1 MKICETVED
10 CKNKRSISDQHKM
23 KTILPGVTSSIP
35 NVNLEA
41 IKFLDIAFWE
51 RKKKK
56 RKREKERGKENSQR
70 SEVQI
75 FGSKIGGVKCQVIS
89 GRRARKRIPGIW

>member
-35 NVNLEA
+35 NANLEA
-41 IKFLDIAFWE
+41 IKFSDIAFWE
-51 RKKKK
+51 KKKRK
-56 RKREKERGKENSQR
+56 RKREKERKGEKKIVR
-70 SEVQI
+70 EVK
-75 FGSKIGGVKCQVIS
+75 SKYLDLELVGLNV
-89 GRRARKRIPGIW
+89 R

>member
-41 IKFLDIAFWE
+41 IKFSDIAFWE

-56 RKREKERGKENSQR
+56 RKKKRKKEKKIVREVK
-70 SEVQI
+70 
-75 FGSKIGGVKCQVIS
+75 SKYLDLRLVGLNV
-89 GRRARKRIPGIW
+89 R

>member
-1 MKICETVED
+1 MKICEPVED

-41 IKFLDIAFWE
+41 IKFSDIALWE
-51 RKKKK
+51 KKK
-56 RKREKERGKENSQR
+56 REKRKDNSQR

-89 GRRARKRIPGIW
+89 DRRARKRILGIWWCMN

>member
-1 MKICETVED
+1 
-10 CKNKRSISDQHKM
+10 M

-41 IKFLDIAFWE
+41 INFLNIAFG
-51 RKKKK
+51 RK
-56 RKREKERGKENSQR
+56 RKGKEKIEKERGKENSQR

-75 FGSKIGGVKCQVIS
+75 FGPRIGGVKCQVIS
-89 GRRARKRIPGIW
+89 GRRARKRIPGIWWCMN